1 MRHFHISHNAPY
13 LHAKIFIMC
22 YLRFSFTGSVP
33 REIENNAYAKF
44 WGQIKCIVGMWKC
57 RTMHN
62 KKEGK
67 EDKPFS
73 NSKNIYI
80 LKEMKLHDFQVD
92 NFANVHIG
100 L

>member
-1 MRHFHISHNAPY
+1 
-13 LHAKIFIMC
+13 
-22 YLRFSFTGSVP
+22 
-33 REIENNAYAKF
+33 
-44 WGQIKCIVGMWKC
+44 MWKC
-57 RTMHN
+57 RTMYN

-80 LKEMKLHDFQVD
+80 SKEMKLHDFQVD